1 MLEDAVKVGL
11 DLNIKVNIKY
21 DESSINCRVVDSGRG
36 GRKREEGG
44 WVE

>member
-21 DESSINCRVVDSGRG
+21 DESSINCRVVDSG

-44 WVE
+44 G